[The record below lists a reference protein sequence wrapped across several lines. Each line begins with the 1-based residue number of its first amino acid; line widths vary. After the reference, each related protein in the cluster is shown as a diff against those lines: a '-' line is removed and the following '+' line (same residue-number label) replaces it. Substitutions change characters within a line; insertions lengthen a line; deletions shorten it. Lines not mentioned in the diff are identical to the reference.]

1 MVGENDY
8 RINGSV
14 RYNLKQGIYDT
25 ALERYYFE
33 RTAFR
38 FLFGFVECVLDL
50 NSVLDKCL
58 NDV

>member
-8 RINGSV
+8 RTNGSV
-14 RYNLKQGIYDT
+14 RYNLKQGMHNT

-38 FLFGFVECVLDL
+38 FLFGFVECVPDL
-50 NSVLDKCL
+50 NSVLA
-58 NDV
+58 NV

>member
-8 RINGSV
+8 RTNGSV
-14 RYNLKQGIYDT
+14 GYNLKQGMHNT

-38 FLFGFVECVLDL
+38 FLFGFVECVPDL
-50 NSVLDKCL
+50 NSVLA
-58 NDV
+58 NV